1 MSTHSQL
8 DATKP
13 AAPGALPTAGT
24 PAGEVE
30 AFYEGYVEHHVP
42 YHLSPRGLK
51 GFVLRFLPYWSWRE
65 WRFWRRWV
73 PAGSRL
79 LDLGCARGRE
89 IFRERA
95 QLCVGADIARSA
107 LQDCSRHYDLAVQAI
122 LGGIPFRSDSFD
134 CVVSSHVLGHIPAA
148 AKDGVIAEIARVL
161 KPGGRS
167 LHVIETDSRHRFVEL
182 AKRDPALY
190 QRHLIEPDGH
200 VGLELGWEA
209 IERFARH
216 GLRCLSCEKMEAGPI
231 HPRLLLKWFDN
242 EYAARHPEIGGE
254 VERARRTI
262 ASPLRLALAEIRLGL
277 HHQLNAHSAPL
288 EDAMFIAAVFEK
300 TAR

>member
-1 MSTHSQL
+1 MSGRAQV

-13 AAPGALPTAGT
+13 SAPRAGPAAAAPAAQI
-24 PAGEVE
+24 E

-42 YHLSPRGLK
+42 YHRSPRGLK

-65 WRFWRRWV
+65 WRFWRRWT

-95 QLCVGADIARSA
+95 RLCVGADIARSA
-107 LQDCSRHYDLAVQAI
+107 LYDCSRHYDLAVQT
-122 LGGIPFRSDSFD
+122 LLDGIPFRSGSFD
-134 CVVSSHVLGHIPAA
+134 CVVSSHVMGHIPAD
-148 AKDGVIAEIARVL
+148 AKDAVIAEIARVL

-167 LHVIETDSRHRFVEL
+167 LHVIETDSRHAFVEL
-182 AKRDPALY
+182 AKRDPVLY
-190 QRHLIEPDGH
+190 QRHLIDPDGH
-200 VGLELGWEA
+200 VGLELGWEV

-216 GLRCLSCEKMEAGPI
+216 GLRCLGCEKMEAGPI

-242 EYAARHPEIGGE
+242 EYATRHPEIGRE
-254 VERARRTI
+254 VQRARRTLQ
-262 ASPLRLALAEIRLGL
+262 SPLRLALTEMRLGL
-277 HHQLNAHSAPL
+277 HHQLNAHNAPL
-288 EDAMFIAAVFEK
+288 ERALFIAAVFEK
-300 TAR
+300 ER